1 VPGAVTALPALTGR
15 AARAVCA
22 AGAVLAIAVLIPGCL
37 SSTTRYAHT
46 DEETARQKE
55 RLAPLFD
62 TSLAAGRR
70 APDTLPLCKVLTSYL
85 GTPYLYG
92 GMSRDGVDCS
102 GLVCLVFR
110 ETWNMRLP
118 RSATG
123 MIQVGT
129 PVPLDSARPGDL
141 VFFRWGYFG
150 GPDHVGIYT
159 GAGRFVHASTRL
171 GVIESSLA
179 DNYYGSHFIAMR
191 RMGS

>member
-1 VPGAVTALPALTGR
+1 VPGAVTAASALRG
-15 AARAVCA
+15 RAVCA
-22 AGAVLAIAVLIPGCL
+22 ACAAGAALVVAGLIPGCL
-37 SSTTRYAHT
+37 SSTTRYGHPG
-46 DEETARQKE
+46 EESAVQKE

-70 APDTLPLCKVLTSYL
+70 APDTLRLCKVLASYL

-92 GMSRDGVDCS
+92 GMSHDGVDCS

-123 MIQVGT
+123 MVQVGT
-129 PVPLDSARPGDL
+129 AVPLDSAQPGDL

-171 GVIESSLA
+171 GVIESTLA
-179 DNYYGSHFIAMR
+179 DNYYGLHFIAMR
-191 RMGS
+191 RMEP